1 MELLYNVHDRPSKGK
16 TLIFALQQL
25 LAILAGTITL
35 PLIVGNGMSQ
45 ASALLGA
52 GLGTLVYL
60 AITKFRSPIFLGSS
74 FTYLAPMTM
83 AFAGAAALG
92 GLETQNIG
100 FLGILMGAILSGLV
114 YVILS
119 LIIRKTGIGW
129 VEKAF
134 PPIVIGPVVIL
145 IGLTLSPGAIS
156 NLFTAAAQG
165 PDAGLAGKY
174 VCLAVGLVTM
184 LSIAAVAVH
193 GKTIAKFI
201 PFIIGILAGYL
212 LASVFTIIGNIAN
225 VDALKVIDFSLFKN
239 INWAPDFV
247 FVHAFKGAKAIS
259 GTGNFWPYFGLIFGL
274 YVPLSF
280 AVFSEYIADHKNLSF
295 IINHDL
301 TKDPGLARTAMGDG
315 LGSMVGAFFGGCPNT
330 TYGESISCVAFS
342 RNAST
347 ITILVT
353 AIISIVISFF
363 APLMVLFESIPSCIV
378 GGLSIA
384 LYGYIAASG
393 LKMLQKVD
401 LSEIKNIFIV
411 SAIMVTGIGGM
422 VLDFYYFQITSIPTA
437 LVIGFI
443 VNLVVNYSPKKKK
456 ENKEEIPENLEK

>member
-16 TLIFALQQL
+16 TIIFALQQL

-52 GLGTLVYL
+52 GIGTLIYL
-60 AITKFRSPIFLGSS
+60 LITKFRSPIFLGSS
-74 FTYLAPMTM
+74 FTFLAPMTL
-83 AFAGAAALG
+83 AFSGAAVFG
-92 GLETQNIG
+92 GLETQDIG
-100 FLGILMGAILSGLV
+100 FLGIVIGALLSGLV

-119 LIIRKTGIGW
+119 IIIKKTGTGW

-145 IGLTLSPGAIS
+145 IGITLAPGAI
-156 NLFTAAAQG
+156 NDIFTAAAQG
-165 PDAGLAGKY
+165 PNAGLAGKY
-174 VCLAVGLVTM
+174 VCLAVGLFTL

-201 PFIIGILAGYL
+201 PFIVGILAGYL
-212 LASVFTIIGNIAN
+212 LASIFTIIGNVAN
-225 VDALKVIDFSLFKN
+225 IDAFKIIDFSLFKN
-239 INWAPDFV
+239 INWVPDLAFI
-247 FVHAFKGAKAIS
+247 HAIKGAKAIS

-274 YVPLSF
+274 YVPISF
-280 AVFSEYIADHKNLSF
+280 AVFSEHIADHKNLSF
-295 IINHDL
+295 IIGQDL
-301 TKDPGLARTAMGDG
+301 TQDPGLARTAMGDG
-315 LGSMVGAFFGGCPNT
+315 VGSMVGALFGGCPNT

-342 RNAST
+342 KNAST
-347 ITILVT
+347 ITILVS
-353 AIISIVISFF
+353 ALIAIVISFF
-363 APLMVLFESIPSCIV
+363 APLMVFFQSIPSCIV

-384 LYGYIAASG
+384 LYGYIASSG

-401 LSEIKNIFIV
+401 LNNIKNIFIV
-411 SAIMVTGIGGM
+411 SAIIITGIGGM
-422 VLDFYYFQITSIPTA
+422 VLDFYHFQITAIPTS

-443 VNLVVNYSPKKKK
+443 MNLVVNYTPKKKRK
-456 ENKEEIPENLEK
+456 PKEEIPENIEK